1 MNPTLPA
8 NGSPFCDII
17 VECGSVPHCVQL
29 TDGVSWR
36 WVIWLSDDTECLG
49 RFTA

>member
-1 MNPTLPA
+1 MNPTVPA

-17 VECGSVPHCVQL
+17 VECGS
-29 TDGVSWR
+29 GVSWR